1 MNHFD
6 CLVIGSGPSSEPVI
20 ANLKYSKLKTCV
32 IDGGNLFKTQKK
44 DKLNKKINYINNL
57 SQNKFKRLQVNSR

>member
-32 IDGGNLFKTQKK
+32 IDGGNLFKLKK
-44 DKLNKKINYINNL
+44 DINQIKK
-57 SQNKFKRLQVNSR
+57 